1 VSIAQ
6 RYAQLRAAVP
16 SHVTIVAV
24 TKFQPVEA
32 VREAIAAGV
41 TDVGENYV
49 QEARAKYD
57 VLRQAQDDMRQAQ
70 DDMRQAQDDIVRKHF
85 IGHIQTNKAKAIAA
99 AFDLVQSVDRP
110 QAAAALA
117 KAADSLERRLP
128 VLVQINI
135 SPAERFGCP
144 PADAPRLADQVRSHA
159 SLDLQ
164 GVMAIGPVTSDESE
178 ILRAFRVAADV
189 FARIGGTTLSLGMS
203 GDWCLA
209 LEAGSTMIRVGSTI
223 FGPRPARPAS
233 NTTGSTLPVR

>member
-1 VSIAQ
+1 MSSIAR
-6 RYAQLRAAVP
+6 RYAELRAAVP
-16 SHVTIVAV
+16 SNVTIVAV

-57 VLRQAQDDMRQAQ
+57 A
-70 DDMRQAQDDIVRKHF
+70 IPGVRKHF

-110 QAAAALA
+110 DAAAALA
-117 KAADSLERRLP
+117 KAADSLQRRLP
-128 VLVQINI
+128 VLLQLNI

-144 PADAPRLADQVRSHA
+144 PADALRLAEQVRSHA

-164 GVMAIGPVTSDESE
+164 GVMAIGPITSNASE
-178 ILRAFRVAADV
+178 VLQAFRLAADL
-189 FARIGGTTLSLGMS
+189 FARIGGPTLSLGMS
-203 GDWCLA
+203 GDWRLA

-233 NTTGSTLPVR
+233 NTTGNTLPVR

>member
-1 VSIAQ
+1 MNIGR
-6 RYAQLRAAVP
+6 RYADLRAAVP
-16 SHVTIVAV
+16 SNVTIVAV
-24 TKFQPVEA
+24 TKFQPVDA

-57 VLRQAQDDMRQAQ
+57 A
-70 DDMRQAQDDIVRKHF
+70 ISGVRKHF
-85 IGHIQTNKAKAIAA
+85 IGHIQTNKAKTIAA
-99 AFDLVQSVDRP
+99 AFDVVQSVDRP
-110 QAAAALA
+110 DAAAALA
-117 KAADSLERRLP
+117 KAADSLQRRLP
-128 VLVQINI
+128 VLLQLNI

-144 PADAPRLADQVRSHA
+144 PADALRLAEQVRSHA

-164 GVMAIGPVTSDESE
+164 GVMAIGPITTDESE
-178 ILRAFRVAADV
+178 VLQAFRLAADL

-203 GDWCLA
+203 GDWRLA

-233 NTTGSTLPVR
+233 NTTGNTLPVR